1 MANAT
6 LPADDL
12 KRQLVKVDPDDPN
25 VPHFGLVGDTY
36 TVLLSGKDSDGRY
49 CLIDM
54 HVPPGGDR
62 LPIATTSKKLSFFS
76 MVKWRP
82 RFKERNGL
90 CELGKRCTFR
100 QTLLINFITPHRS
113 QRGCFASARR
123 HPKRSSSKSWE
134 HRLRR
139 VPLRFP
145 KSMQRR
151 KQGSS
156 RK

>member
-1 MANAT
+1 
-6 LPADDL
+6 
-12 KRQLVKVDPDDPN
+12 

-123 HPKRSSSKSWE
+123 HPRGVLQKVGNTGCDAYHFASQSRCNAGS
-134 HRLRR
+134 R
-139 VPLRFP
+139 VHQE
-145 KSMQRR
+145 SN
-151 KQGSS
+151 
-156 RK
+156 